1 MRGLQSVTTRA
12 AVALAAA
19 AVAVAA
25 PADAAAQQRPPRRT
39 QQIEIRGQVPTPQVV
54 TVRPREVP
62 AFSRQVLVPNFYDH
76 DFWPAITPGYLVV
89 PRRQITGNR
98 ALDSLTGAPMTQAA
112 RDSFGGAPAPDVAR
126 QREIQQLMEEFRAR
140 QARLD
145 SIRLRADTLFQ
156 PGGVRRTPE
165 EIRELQRIQNDA
177 RLRGTPADTTRRR
190 VTPADTTRR
199 TPADTT
205 RRPPPAGTAPASRRR

>member
-1 MRGLQSVTTRA
+1 
-12 AVALAAA
+12 
-19 AVAVAA
+19 
-25 PADAAAQQRPPRRT
+25 
-39 QQIEIRGQVPTPQVV
+39 
-54 TVRPREVP
+54 
-62 AFSRQVLVPNFYDH
+62 
-76 DFWPAITPGYLVV
+76 
-89 PRRQITGNR
+89 
-98 ALDSLTGAPMTQAA
+98 
-112 RDSFGGAPAPDVAR
+112 
-126 QREIQQLMEEFRAR
+126 MEEFRAR

>member
-1 MRGLQSVTTRA
+1 MRGLQSVTTGAA

-19 AVAVAA
+19 VMVV
-25 PADAAAQQRPPRRT
+25 PAGAGAQQRPPRRT
-39 QQIEIRGQVPTPQVV
+39 QQIDIVGQVPTPQVV

-98 ALDSLTGAPMTQAA
+98 ALDSLTGTPAA
-112 RDSFGGAPAPDVAR
+112 AAAADSFGGPPAVDVAR

-145 SIRLRADTLFQ
+145 SLRARTDTLFQ

-165 EIRELQRIQNDA
+165 EL
-177 RLRGTPADTTRRR
+177 
-190 VTPADTTRR
+190 
-199 TPADTT
+199 
-205 RRPPPAGTAPASRRR
+205 

>member
-1 MRGLQSVTTRA
+1 MRGYRIVTGRA
-12 AVALAAA
+12 ALAAA
-19 AVAVAA
+19 VLAAAVLPSAA
-25 PADAAAQQRPPRRT
+25 GAQQRPPRRT

-98 ALDSLTGAPMTQAA
+98 ALDSLTGVSMTAAP
-112 RDSFGGAPAPDVAR
+112 DSFGGAPSADVAR
-126 QREIQQLMEEFRAR
+126 QREIQALMEEFRAR

-145 SIRLRADTLFQ
+145 SLRARTDTLFQ

-165 EIRELQRIQNDA
+165 EMRELQRIQNE
-177 RLRGTPADTTRRR
+177 RLRTRSDTTRR
-190 VTPADTTRR
+190 A
-199 TPADTT
+199 PADTT
-205 RRPPPAGTAPASRRR
+205 RRPPAAGTAPASTRR